1 LFRWGNIPP
10 EMGESDV
17 VRGSGDLPVT
27 VADLTRD
34 LRALG
39 VREGDVILAHT
50 ALSRLGWVCG
60 GAQAVIEALLE
71 AVGDAGT
78 LVMPAFSAHLT
89 DPAHWVAP
97 PVPESWWPVIRDGF
111 PAYDPR
117 RTPTRAIGVVAELFR
132 TWPGVARS
140 AHPHD
145 SFAAIG
151 PLAERILHPHEL
163 SSSLGRGSPLERLY
177 ELDAR
182 VLLLGAGHDS
192 NSSLHLAED
201 LAEYPGKRRIRT
213 GAPMAG
219 GWTEFEALYF
229 DADDFP
235 AIGAAFGDRSTK
247 GTVGRGEAT
256 LMSQREL
263 VDFGVAWMNAN
274 R

>member
-1 LFRWGNIPP
+1 MR
-10 EMGESDV
+10 EADV
-17 VRGSGDLPVT
+17 VRDSGELPVT
-27 VADLTRD
+27 RDDLVAD

-39 VREGDVILAHT
+39 ARAGDVLLVHT
-50 ALSRLGWVCG
+50 ALSKLGWVCG
-60 GAQAVIEALLE
+60 AAQGVIEALLE
-71 AVGDAGT
+71 LVGPQGT

-97 PVPESWWPVIRDGF
+97 PVPEEWWPIIRDRS

-117 RTPTRAIGVVAELFR
+117 RTPTRMIGAVAELFR
-132 TWPGVARS
+132 TWHGVDRS

-151 PLAERILHPHEL
+151 PQSARILHPHEL

-182 VLLLGAGHDS
+182 ILLLGAGHGS

-201 LAEYPGKRRIRT
+201 LAEYPGKRRITT
-213 GAPMAG
+213 GAPMSS
-219 GWTEFEALYF
+219 GWTPFEALYY
-229 DADDFP
+229 DGGDFEQ
-235 AIGAAFGDRSTK
+235 IGAAFGDRATR
-247 GTVGRGEAT
+247 GPAGRGEAQ
-256 LMSQREL
+256 LMAQREL
-263 VDFGVAWMNAN
+263 VDFGVAWMNEN